1 MNELSNPSTLTAAS
15 REWASRPDDERFL
28 NLPELH
34 AHCIDLRERSAS
46 KVVSSRDLT
55 VQPQDGYNR
64 TGLVV
69 TGANGGSAEISN
81 YAFGQLASLGN
92 TPAGFVRTLPAP
104 LAADC
109 INYGLKFRRDAE
121 DVGIL
126 LTRPDGAPNGSLPQL
141 RAATGPRY
149 GRIWNSDITEALMDR
164 FGDGRTG
171 DWRIPG
177 EFGKQVD
184 ITLANT
190 TLYAGDRDMF
200 VFLADEENRIEIP
213 NRRDGQSGGLAR
225 GFFVW
230 NSEVGS
236 KSLGLAFFLFD
247 FVCMNRMVW
256 GVEQFQEH
264 RIRHSV
270 SAPDRWLEEI
280 APVLVEYANAS
291 AEPVRDRIIA
301 AQAAKLTR
309 VDEFLAKRFSARQ
322 ATTFMEV
329 HQREEGRPIE
339 TMWDAV
345 TAITAHAKTIE
356 HQDLRVELERKGGA
370 LLDLVA

>member
-1 MNELSNPSTLTAAS
+1 MNQLSNPSTLTAAS
-15 REWASRPDDERFL
+15 NEWASRPDDERFL

-34 AHCIDLRERSAS
+34 DHCMDLRERSAS
-46 KVVSSRDLT
+46 KVVSSRALT
-55 VQPQDGYNR
+55 VSPAPDDARG
-64 TGLVV
+64 GLIV
-69 TGANGGSAEISN
+69 TGGNGSSANISN

-121 DVGIL
+121 DVGVL
-126 LTRPDGAPNGSLPQL
+126 LTRADTRHGLPQL

-149 GRIWNSDITEALMDR
+149 GRIWNSDITQALMDR

-177 EFGKQVD
+177 EFGKQVE
-184 ITLANT
+184 ITKANT

-280 APVLVEYANAS
+280 APVLIEYANAS

-322 ATTFMEV
+322 ATQFMEV

-345 TAITAHAKTIE
+345 TAVTAHAKTIE

>member
-1 MNELSNPSTLTAAS
+1 MNELSNPSVLTAAS
-15 REWASRPDDERFL
+15 REWASRPDDERFCS
-28 NLPELH
+28 LPELH
-34 AHCIDLRERSAS
+34 DYCADIRERSAS
-46 KVVSSRDLT
+46 KIVSSRDLT
-55 VQPQDGYNR
+55 VQPHPDNNR
-64 TGLVV
+64 SGLVV
-69 TGANGGSAEISN
+69 TGQNGTAADISN
-81 YAFGQLASLGN
+81 YAFGQLASLSAG
-92 TPAGFVRTLPAP
+92 PAGYLRKLPAP

-121 DVGIL
+121 DVGVL
-126 LTRPDGAPNGSLPQL
+126 LTRADTRHGLPQL

-149 GRIWNSDITEALMDR
+149 GRIWNSEITKALMDR
-164 FGDGRTG
+164 FGDGITG

-184 ITLANT
+184 ITRANT

-213 NRRDGQSGGLAR
+213 NRRDGQSGSLAR
-225 GFFVW
+225 GFFIW

-236 KSLGLAFFLFD
+236 KSIGIAFFLFD

-256 GVEQFQEH
+256 GVEGFQEH

-270 SAPDRWLEEI
+270 SAPDHWLEEI
-280 APVLVEYANAS
+280 APVLVDYANAS
-291 AEPVRDRIIA
+291 AQPIVDRIAI
-301 AQAAKLTR
+301 AQASKLTR
-309 VDEFLAKRFSARQ
+309 VDEFLTKRFSAPQ
-322 ATTFMEV
+322 AVLFQEV

-339 TMWDAV
+339 TMWDAA
-345 TAITAHAKTIE
+345 TAVTAHARTIE